1 MKSRKYKK
9 HIITL
14 GIPLLILIVL
24 IVIKIITGGSG
35 EGNIARYVIANVKGF
50 DTNATLTLT
59 LDTVGLEN
67 ALKGK
72 NTTDA
77 ERSLIDEFIG
87 TVTYEADKTDNL
99 SNSDQIKIKV
109 SYDREIAKKLGYKIK
124 ADTRMYKVS
133 GLKKGKKLDAFSDIK
148 IITGGI
154 SPYVYVN
161 YDNESED
168 EYLKTLEYSIDRT
181 SNLSIGDE
189 ITITCKANE
198 DVAYDKGYYFE
209 SLKKVYTIEEADK
222 YISEPE
228 EFQKDMIKE
237 LADADFEVIVDEIE
251 DTTEHMSYKVT
262 QDVNYLFKD
271 GNEKAGDF
279 SLEKAVLAYND
290 SGFEREHENYLLL
303 YFKGN
308 IQLPTYSTTGKQ
320 YTDLECR
327 FCFMYSDAV
336 LLRDGSIMMATN
348 EPEKRYVCGT
358 DFEDVKLSVV
368 SEIGSSYSFEDI
380 DIQ

>member
-24 IVIKIITGGSG
+24 IVIKIITGRSG

-72 NTTDA
+72 NTTDK

-109 SYDREIAKKLGYKIK
+109 SYNRELAKELGYKVK
-124 ADTRMYKVS
+124 ADTRTYKVS

-198 DVAYDKGYYFE
+198 NVAYDKGYYFE
-209 SLKKVYTIEEADK
+209 SLEKVYTIEEADK
-222 YISEPE
+222 YISDPE

-237 LADADFEVIVDEIE
+237 LADTDLEVIIDEIE

-358 DFEDVKLSVV
+358 DFEDVKLSVI

>member
-1 MKSRKYKK
+1 MINRKNKK
-9 HIITL
+9 YIFTL
-14 GIPLLILIVL
+14 GIPLLILVVL
-24 IVIKIITGGSG
+24 IVIKIITGRTG
-35 EGNIARYVIANVKGF
+35 ESNIARYVIANVKGF
-50 DTNATLTLT
+50 DTRATMSLT

-67 ALKGK
+67 ALTDKK
-72 NTTDA
+72 TTDE
-77 ERSLIDEFIG
+77 ERSLVEKFIG
-87 TVTYEADKTDNL
+87 TVTYEADKTNNL
-99 SNSDQIKIKV
+99 SNSDQVKIQV
-109 SYDREIAKKLGYKIK
+109 SYDKNIAKKLGYKIK
-124 ADTRMYKVS
+124 SDTRIYKVS
-133 GLKKGKKLDAFSDIK
+133 GLKKGNQLDAFSDIK

-154 SPYVYVN
+154 SPYMYVN
-161 YDNESED
+161 YDNESDD
-168 EYLKTLEYSIDRT
+168 EYLKTLEYSIDKT

-209 SLKKVYTIEEADK
+209 SLQKVYKIEEADK
-222 YISEPE
+222 YISEPS
-228 EFQKDMIKE
+228 EFPKDTIRELSDENIDVIIK
-237 LADADFEVIVDEIE
+237 EIE
-251 DTTEHMSYKVT
+251 DTTGHMSYKVT

-271 GNEKAGDF
+271 GNEKAGEF

-303 YFKGN
+303 YFKGT

-320 YTDLECR
+320 YTELECR

-336 LLRDGSIMMATN
+336 LLRDGSLMMATN

-358 DFEDVKLSVV
+358 DFEDVKLSVI

-380 DIQ
+380 DVQ